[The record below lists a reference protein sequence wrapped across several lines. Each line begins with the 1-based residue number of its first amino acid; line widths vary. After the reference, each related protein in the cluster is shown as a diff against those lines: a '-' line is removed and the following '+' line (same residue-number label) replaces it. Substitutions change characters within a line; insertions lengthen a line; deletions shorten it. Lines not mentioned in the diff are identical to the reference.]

1 MKPVRLALVAIL
13 LVVLTGGAGSQVQAD
28 DEAGVDL
35 RVTIGLVI
43 TDVSVSDIGY
53 NVATISW
60 KTSDDASSQ
69 VFYDI
74 ESRTKVE
81 DYTYRTD
88 EEPTPVIEHTVNL
101 TGLASRTTYHF
112 RVRSAVDGVEAVS
125 PDYAFTTRT
134 SGGGG
139 GGGGGGPRVYY
150 LEVNLWEEMFTVPIT
165 TDGKV
170 QEDLEALSTDGL
182 VTIRITEGIVAL
194 TEDGKRLKEIEVWPL
209 EQFPPL
215 PENSYIIGI
224 TYDFTPGDATFDPPI
239 EVEMHYDPSH
249 IPGDIDEQK
258 LALAFYDEATGK
270 WVELD
275 SVVDTVGNTVTAL
288 VSHFT
293 IFAIIGAI
301 TPPPPPPPP
310 APAAFSVGS
319 LDILPDKVEIGESIT
334 ISVLVTNAGGQA
346 GSYEVILK
354 IDGVMEGSREITLNA
369 GVSASVMFSVSKDAA
384 GTYPVDVNGLGGSF
398 TVREKPAPA
407 KPANWPLIG
416 GIVAGVIV
424 VGLGVFFWTRRRPS
438 RVFK

>member
-1 MKPVRLALVAIL
+1 LKLGRIALAIVIL
-13 LVVLTGGAGSQVQAD
+13 LLTGLICPAVRAD

-35 RVTIGLVI
+35 SVTIGLVI

-53 NVATISW
+53 YVATITW
-60 KTSDDASSQ
+60 TTNDDATSQ
-69 VFYDI
+69 VFYDV
-74 ESRTKVE
+74 ESRAEAE

-88 EEPTPVIEHTVNL
+88 EELPPLIEHTVTL
-101 TGLASRTTYHF
+101 SGLSSKTTYHF
-112 RVRSAVDGVEAVS
+112 RVRSAVDGFEAVS
-125 PDYAFTTRT
+125 PDYYFTTRT

-139 GGGGGGPRVYY
+139 GGGGGGPRIYY
-150 LEVNLWEEMFTVPIT
+150 LEVNLWEEVFTVPIT
-165 TDGKV
+165 TDGEV
-170 QEDLEALSTDGL
+170 QEDLEAVSTDGL
-182 VTIRITEGIVAL
+182 VTLRIAEGVVAL
-194 TEDGKRLKEIEVWPL
+194 TEDGKRLKEIEVWPV
-209 EQFPPL
+209 EQPPPL
-215 PENSYIIGI
+215 PEDRCIIGI
-224 TYDFTPGDATFDPPI
+224 AYDFTPEGATFDTPI

-249 IPGDIDEQK
+249 IPSDIDEQN
-258 LALAFYDEATGK
+258 LTLAFYDEATGK

-301 TPPPPPPPP
+301 TPLPLPPPP

-354 IDGVMEGSREITLNA
+354 IDGVVEGSREITLNA
-369 GVSASVMFSVSKDAA
+369 GVSASVMFSVSKDAV